1 MIIVVLVMV
10 FVVGRS
16 GVSFFASQKSALG
29 QKSIKAKDLLS
40 LVVCNNIILFMSLQG
55 QFNAS
60 HCLKFNFGEVFV
72 KFKKANMS

>member
-1 MIIVVLVMV
+1 MKIIGLMIIVVLVMV

-16 GVSFFASQKSALG
+16 GVSLLASQKSALG

-40 LVVCNNIILFMSLQG
+40 LVVCNLFMSLQG

-60 HCLKFNFGEVFV
+60 HCLKYISSILV
-72 KFKKANMS
+72 KFS

>member
-16 GVSFFASQKSALG
+16 GVSFLASQKSALG

-60 HCLKFNFGEVFV
+60 HCLKYISSILV
-72 KFKKANMS
+72 KFS